1 MPVSIRQGTIRQC
14 AILVGGLGTR
24 LGALTAA
31 TPKPLLPIGDR
42 PFLAWLMREFVRFGV
57 DEFLLLTGYLSEQV
71 QAQVQGMAA
80 LLPRAARIVISVEP
94 ERAGTGGAVFHAR
107 DRLADRF
114 LLCNGD
120 SLFDCNLARL
130 LADAADDG
138 PEVVGRIVLRRI
150 EDASRYGVV
159 ELDGDRVV
167 AFRAR
172 PQAPAAEASAPR
184 LDTASLDTAGLGTA
198 SLGTAG
204 VGRPDVSSAGVI
216 NAGIYLYDRRLLDA
230 LTAHCSLELDVMP
243 RLAAQ
248 GALRG
253 TLAEGYFRDIGI
265 PQDLA
270 RAGEELPR
278 LLHRRALFLDRDG
291 VINVDHGYVAS
302 RERFEW
308 MPGAREAIR
317 AATDAGW
324 HVFVATNQ
332 AGIARGR
339 YTDAEMHSLHAWMTD
354 EIRRAGGTVD
364 DLRFSP
370 FHPEAVVEAY
380 RHAAHPW
387 RKPAPGML
395 LDLIRAW
402 QVDPAQAVMVGDQ
415 DSDLQAAAAAGVPAL
430 KFTGGN
436 LLDVVLPLLRQSRP

>member
-1 MPVSIRQGTIRQC
+1 MPVTIRQC

-24 LGALTAA
+24 LGALSAA

-42 PFLAWLMREFVRFGV
+42 PFLAWLMREFIRFGV
-57 DEFLLLTGYLSEQV
+57 DEFVLLTGHLSEQV
-71 QAQVQGMAA
+71 EAQVQALAA
-80 LLPRAARIVISVEP
+80 LLPREARIVVSEEP
-94 ERAGTGGAVFHAR
+94 VQAGTGGAVYHAR
-107 DRLADRF
+107 ARLTDRF

-120 SLFDCNLARL
+120 SLFDCNLVRL
-130 LADAADDG
+130 LADAAEDG

-159 ELDGDRVV
+159 ELDGDRIT

-172 PQAPAAEASAPR
+172 PLPAVADTDLADLP
-184 LDTASLDTAGLGTA
+184 TASTPAGGL
-198 SLGTAG
+198 
-204 VGRPDVSSAGVI
+204 I
-216 NAGIYLYDRRLLDA
+216 NAGIYVYDRRLLDE
-230 LTAHCSLELDVMP
+230 LTPKCSLERGIMP
-243 RLAAQ
+243 RLAGR

-253 TLAEGYFRDIGI
+253 TVAEGYFRDIGV
-265 PQDLA
+265 PEDFS
-270 RAGEELPR
+270 RADVEMPR
-278 LLHRRALFLDRDG
+278 LLRRRALFLDRDG

-302 RERFEW
+302 RATFEW

-324 HVFVATNQ
+324 HVFVVTNQ
-332 AGIARGR
+332 SGIGRGL
-339 YTDAEMHSLHAWMTD
+339 YSEADMHALHAWMID
-354 EIRRAGGTVD
+354 EIRRVGGTVD
-364 DLRFSP
+364 DLRFCP
-370 FHPEAVVEAY
+370 FHQEAVVEAY

-402 QVDPAQAVMVGDQ
+402 QIDPARAILVGDQ
-415 DSDLQAAAAAGVPAL
+415 DTDLQAAVAAGVSAQ

-436 LLDVVLPLLRQSRP
+436 LLDAVLSLLRQSPA